1 MSRANFIYFRIGKLP
16 AALARSP
23 HTVDDTGQVSGL
35 YAFIFK
41 FANYQAG
48 VGGDPCY
55 CAKDES
61 KDYC

>member
-23 HTVDDTGQVSGL
+23 HTVYYTGQVSGL

-41 FANYQAG
+41 FADYQTG
-48 VGGDPCY
+48 VSSDPCK

-61 KDYC
+61 KDDC